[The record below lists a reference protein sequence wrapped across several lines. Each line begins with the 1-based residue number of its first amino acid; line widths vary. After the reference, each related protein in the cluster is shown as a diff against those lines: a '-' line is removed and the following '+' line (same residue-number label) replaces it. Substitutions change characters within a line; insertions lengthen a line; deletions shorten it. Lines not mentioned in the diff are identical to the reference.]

1 MLQMAYD
8 IRTFVEKVQAGGRLF
23 FSADEVPEAPGS
35 RAVEAGLR
43 RLASKGAV
51 QRLMTRSPAFVIVPP
66 EHRSMGLPPVEWWLD
81 DFMKHLGEN
90 YYLGLL
96 SAAAEA
102 GSSHFAVMET
112 QVVVSRWMRPI
123 ECERLRIRFF
133 QRSHIPDDLVSTRQG
148 LWAPLRIGGPALTAV
163 DLAAYS
169 PCSPGQTL
177 LILAD
182 LAASISRRDLRK
194 ALEAGGTVP
203 AAQRLGFL
211 LDRAGQGNL
220 ASTVRGWLEGRKL
233 PVVPLD
239 PGGGQAELE
248 TDWNIVMNANLDVT
262 A

>member
-1 MLQMAYD
+1 MAD
-8 IRTFVEKVQAGGRLF
+8 KITRFIEGVQAEGRLF
-23 FSADEVPEAPGS
+23 FSASEIPHAPGS
-35 RAVEAGLR
+35 RAVEAALR

-51 QRLMTRSPAFVIVPP
+51 RRLMTRSQAFVIVPP
-66 EHRSMGLPPVEWWLD
+66 EHRSMGLPPIEWWLD
-81 DFMKHLGEN
+81 DFMKHLEVD

-102 GSSHFAVMET
+102 GSSHFATMET
-112 QVVVSRWMRPI
+112 QVVTSKWMRPI

-133 QRSHIPDDLVSTRQG
+133 QRSRIPDDLIQTKQG
-148 LWAPLRIGGPALTAV
+148 LWAPLRVAGPALTAV

-169 PCSPGQTL
+169 PCSAGQTL

-182 LAASISRRDLRK
+182 LATSISRRDLVK
-194 ALEAGGTVP
+194 ALEAGGTMP

-211 LDRAGQGNL
+211 LDRAGLEKL
-220 ASTVRGWLEGRKL
+220 ASTVREWLDGRKL

-239 PGGGQAELE
+239 PGGGHAELDA
-248 TDWNIVMNANLDVT
+248 DWNVVMNANLEVT

>member
-1 MLQMAYD
+1 
-8 IRTFVEKVQAGGRLF
+8 
-23 FSADEVPEAPGS
+23 
-35 RAVEAGLR
+35 
-43 RLASKGAV
+43 
-51 QRLMTRSPAFVIVPP
+51 MTRSPAFVIVPP

-81 DFMKHLGEN
+81 DFMKHLGED

-102 GSSHFAVMET
+102 GSSHFATMET

-133 QRSHIPDDLVSTRQG
+133 QRSRIPGDLILTRQG
-148 LWAPLRIGGPALTAV
+148 LWAPLRLGGPALTAV

-182 LAASISRRDLRK
+182 LAVSISRRDLVK

-211 LDRAGQGNL
+211 LDRADRGKL
-220 ASTVRGWLEGRKL
+220 AAAVREWLAGRKL
-233 PVVPLD
+233 AVVPLD
-239 PGGGQAELE
+239 PGGGHAELDA
-248 TDWNIVMNANLDVT
+248 DWNIVMNANLEV
-262 A
+262 AA